1 MDQEKVFG
9 EALERIEGF
18 FDFQNIDLQ
27 KTQNLHFLKGVSP
40 WFLSTNENF
49 SFFSFKE
56 KFMKKK
62 C

>member
-40 WFLSTNENF
+40 WFLSINENF

-56 KFMKKK
+56 NFMKKK